1 MNLRTTHESHLKLD
15 IDQKEFVELLK
26 RRIDKKRRQPN
37 LKLTENFY
45 QGYIAGNKF
54 YLTENTSVL
63 GERDF
68 HTELEGKITEN
79 ENSISIELKANPLKH
94 LTGHFIT
101 SFALVI
107 IGLILAT
114 IQEDW
119 RFLLLILAGIIAY
132 FVGITTGKSI
142 ASKAMD
148 NLTFNLKQYV
158 KSR

>member
-1 MNLRTTHESHLKLD
+1 MNLQTTQESLLKLD
-15 IDQKEFVELLK
+15 IGQKEFVELLK
-26 RRIDKKRRQPN
+26 RKVDKKTRRPN

-54 YLTENTSVL
+54 YLSENTSLL

-68 HTELEGKITEN
+68 YTELEGMIIEN
-79 ENSISIELKANPLKH
+79 ETSISIELKANSLKH
-94 LTGHFIT
+94 VTGHFIT

-107 IGLILAT
+107 IGFIAAT

-119 RFLLLILAGIIAY
+119 RFLLLIPAGVVAY
-132 FVGITTGKSI
+132 FVGLRTGRSI
-142 ASKAMD
+142 ATKAIE
-148 NLTFNLKQYV
+148 NLKHNLNQYV